1 MSSPTIS
8 PSSITILADNDYY
21 STSSAVVSPNERFH
35 DFGVPLSQAN
45 KTGLGSS
52 AALVTAFTA
61 ALLVF
66 YLPEDTFDINSD
78 GGRRILHNLAQA
90 SHCAA
95 QGKVGSGFDVASAV
109 YGSCLYRRFSPKILE
124 DHGDPGS
131 RGFAK
136 TLHRLVDEVGEVG
149 AWDTEIKKDAVKVPK
164 GLRLVMCDVSEG
176 SQTPGMV
183 RKVLAWRSQKID
195 EATHVWEELQKS
207 NEALSEEL
215 VRLTDNDSKDYGPL
229 KKCINDIRG
238 WIRSMSEKSGVPIE
252 PPAQTQLLN
261 ACSGLD
267 GVIGGVVP
275 GAGGYDAIALLIED
289 REDVVKKLQTLVSD
303 WKFEEGKGGKVSLL
317 RVREEM
323 VGVREE
329 NPGMYTKWV
338 E

>member
-1 MSSPTIS
+1 
-8 PSSITILADNDYY
+8 
-21 STSSAVVSPNERFH
+21 
-35 DFGVPLSQAN
+35 
-45 KTGLGSS
+45 
-52 AALVTAFTA
+52 
-61 ALLVF
+61 
-66 YLPEDTFDINSD
+66 
-78 GGRRILHNLAQA
+78 
-90 SHCAA
+90 
-95 QGKVGSGFDVASAV
+95 
-109 YGSCLYRRFSPKILE
+109 
-124 DHGDPGS
+124 
-131 RGFAK
+131 
-136 TLHRLVDEVGEVG
+136 
-149 AWDTEIKKDAVKVPK
+149 
-164 GLRLVMCDVSEG
+164 
-176 SQTPGMV
+176 MV